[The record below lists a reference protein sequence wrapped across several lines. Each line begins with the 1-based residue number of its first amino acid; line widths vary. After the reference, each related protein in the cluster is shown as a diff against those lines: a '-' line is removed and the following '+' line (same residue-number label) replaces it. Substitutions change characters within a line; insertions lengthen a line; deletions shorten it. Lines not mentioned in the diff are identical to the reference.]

1 MIMQPL
7 VVGIRFAEI
16 GKAYHFD
23 ATSVPQIKVGDRVI
37 VETSRGKQLGEVVQI
52 IKDATPTPEGWKP
65 IERIATPRDL
75 LLRRTWAQKELEAMV
90 VCRERAAQ
98 LKLHGIKVMAAEYS
112 FDGTRLTIMFSTETE
127 DKADLKSLRHDMQ
140 KQYQPS
146 QVEMRQIGPRDVAK
160 MLRGMGACGL
170 ESRCCS
176 RFLTEFSPI
185 SIKMAKEQGISL
197 TPQEI
202 TGMCGRLRCCL
213 VYEYEQYAAARK
225 ELPKRN
231 KRVVTPMGEGKVVDV
246 SPMLMT
252 IRVELI
258 GIGVREFPCEEI
270 EPWDELEALRRK
282 SQQPCENCPDSVQ
295 SKP

>member
-1 MIMQPL
+1 MSMQPL
-7 VVGIRFAEI
+7 VVGIRFADI
-16 GKAYHFD
+16 GKSYHFN
-23 ATSVPQIKVGDRVI
+23 ASSLPQIKVGDRVI
-37 VETSRGKQLGEVVQI
+37 VETSRGKQMGQVVQI
-52 IKDATPTPEGWKP
+52 VKNATPPSEGWKP

-75 LLRRTWAQKELEAMV
+75 VLRRTWAQKEVEAMIS
-90 VCRERAAQ
+90 CRERAAQ
-98 LKLHGIKVMAAEYS
+98 LKLRGVKVVAAEYS
-112 FDGTRLTIMFSTETE
+112 FDGTRLTFMFSTETE

-140 KQYQPS
+140 KQYLPS

-160 MLRGMGACGL
+160 MMGGMGACGL
-170 ESRCCS
+170 EARCCS
-176 RFLTEFSPI
+176 KFLTEFSPI

-246 SPMLMT
+246 SPLLHT
-252 IRVELI
+252 IRVELLGT
-258 GIGVREFPCEEI
+258 GIREFQREEI

-282 SQQPCENCPDSVQ
+282 SEQPCENCPNPNRE
-295 SKP
+295 KT

>member
-52 IKDATPTPEGWKP
+52 IKNATPSPEGWKP

-231 KRVVTPMGEGKVVDV
+231 KRVVTPLGEGKVVDV

-282 SQQPCENCPDSVQ
+282 SQQPCENCPDSVN
-295 SKP
+295 SKS